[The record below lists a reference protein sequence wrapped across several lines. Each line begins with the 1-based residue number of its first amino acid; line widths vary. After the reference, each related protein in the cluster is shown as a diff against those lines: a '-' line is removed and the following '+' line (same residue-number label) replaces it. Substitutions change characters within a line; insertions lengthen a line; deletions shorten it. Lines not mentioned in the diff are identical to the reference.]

1 MRSSMLVCSKQL
13 WLGGNRAVSVVA
25 MSHAKLWARP
35 NKQHKSTTSG
45 ASDNDVSRAADQK
58 LSGSVNK
65 LDLSGS
71 TAAAAAWQGKPSS
84 NR

>member
-1 MRSSMLVCSKQL
+1 MLVRSKQL

-35 NKQHKSTTSG
+35 NKQHKSTTSSG
-45 ASDNDVSRAADQK
+45 TSDNDVSRAADQK

-65 LDLSGS
+65 LDLSGT